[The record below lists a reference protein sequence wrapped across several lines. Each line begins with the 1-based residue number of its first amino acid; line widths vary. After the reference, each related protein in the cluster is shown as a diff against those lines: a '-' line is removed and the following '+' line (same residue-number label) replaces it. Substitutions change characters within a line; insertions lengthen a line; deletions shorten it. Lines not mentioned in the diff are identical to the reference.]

1 MSWLSKLKSKFS
13 RKNNLVDIDQL
24 KARGR
29 EVARKTNQEINRQV
43 IKMKTMIRRMRYHD
57 RRNIPIYL
65 LTFDEIDEL
74 MKDSPFPFS
83 GADKNRE

>member
-1 MSWLSKLKSKFS
+1 MSWFSELKSKVR
-13 RKNNLVDIDQL
+13 RK
-24 KARGR
+24 RR

-57 RRNIPIYL
+57 NRRNIPIYL

-74 MKDSPFPFS
+74 MKHSPFPFR
-83 GADKNRE
+83 GRQK